1 MVQLNTTYDSKIK
14 EKIFI
19 LKGDEGYA
27 RTTDVIAN
35 LITSFSD
42 YDTKLEHC
50 HVGLEI
56 QVLREFGGD
65 SHIHI
70 YINGEVK
77 SIPWDSEHMDE
88 IIDASWNNQG
98 IYWENGKLIFG
109 KYETT
114 PSLIE
119 KGLYLPYDVEH
130 TIKVRYDGN
139 TYCLGSSAKPLVFT
153 VPTPDKFR
161 SMLTLSG
168 ETRFAPDSSVNISLR
183 FDCEASI
190 QEAKTVLIY
199 DGDDLIA
206 TVDDVEKGV
215 ISTVNLGVLSD
226 GLHNLVAVFEG
237 DDEAMA
243 SKSSIQYISVGY
255 NISQV
260 QYTPALITGTTGTLS
275 CVVTD
280 YFVEPWDDLSVKVSE
295 YNGSTWNDISSSAT
309 TDENGAVSFNTV
321 QYNANPFAVTIG
333 NWHSRTY
340 TTQII
345 YPSDISIQSSRE
357 LLHTQLS
364 DSTFISGYLMNNDE
378 PLVAEGIHLVAKIY
392 DRTGEIPN
400 PIVKHI
406 YTQSNGKYSF
416 EFDGKIL
423 NSRKSGIKRIVVMLY
438 NDQQMMNSIDIP
450 LVEYDWNKG
459 RLSQYGRPNINGAS
473 VSRTNEGFKLSP
485 TSTDTSIVSY
495 MYDPNVSPSKIMEF
509 DYIDGALEKNDRI
522 MGISINGLSS
532 PLIKGSR
539 IKAIQFYDK
548 DNHTYFTKIYQN
560 DTQIAIFTSQTQ
572 LNAFPFEFKNISSY
586 IIIDN
591 IRMYGGAEQ

>member
-27 RTTDVIAN
+27 RTTDVVAN

-42 YDTKLEHC
+42 YDDYLGNC

-56 QVLREFGGD
+56 QVLRELGD
-65 SHIHI
+65 STIDI
-70 YINGEVK
+70 YINDEVK
-77 SIPWDSEHMDE
+77 TIPWSSEHMDE
-88 IIDASWNNQG
+88 IIDADWNEQG
-98 IYWENGKLIFG
+98 IYWEDGKLIVG

-119 KGLYLPYDVEH
+119 TGLYLPYDVEH
-130 TIKVRYDGN
+130 TIKVRYNGN
-139 TYCLGSSAKPLVFT
+139 KYCLGSSAKPLVFT
-153 VPTPDKFR
+153 VPTPDKFK

-168 ETRFAPDSSVNISLR
+168 ETRFAPDTSVNIGLR
-183 FDCEASI
+183 FDCEATI

-215 ISTVNLGVLSD
+215 TSTVNLGVLSD
-226 GLHNLVAVFEG
+226 GLHNLMAVFEG

-260 QYTPALITGTTGTLS
+260 QYTPALITGTTGTFS

-280 YFVEPWDDLSVKVSE
+280 YFVNPWDDLSVKVSD

-357 LLHTQLS
+357 LLHTQMS
-364 DSTFISGYLMNNDE
+364 DSTFISGYLMSGDE
-378 PLVAEGIHLVAKIY
+378 PIVANGIHLRAYIY
-392 DRTGEIPN
+392 DMTGEIPV
-400 PIVKHI
+400 PIDKSI
-406 YTQSNGKYSF
+406 YTQENGRYNF
-416 EFDGKIL
+416 EFNGNIG
-423 NSRKSGIKRIVVMLY
+423 NGRKSGIRRIVVMLY
-438 NDQQMMNSIDIP
+438 DDHQFQNSIDVT
-450 LVEYDWNKG
+450 LVEYDWSSVRSSQKG
-459 RLSQYGRPNINGAS
+459 SATLNGVS
-473 VSRTNEGFKLSP
+473 VSRTNDGFKVLRQSVGV
-485 TSTDTSIVSY
+485 SSILFK
-495 MYDPNVSPSKIMEF
+495 YDSNQSPSKIMEF
-509 DYIDGALEKNDRI
+509 DYVDGSLSNNDKI
-522 MGISINGLSS
+522 MGVSVSALSS
-532 PLIKGSR
+532 PLIKGNR
-539 IKAIQFYDK
+539 ITVKQYYDENLHK
-548 DNHTYFTKIYQN
+548 YVSSIHQN
-560 DTQIAIFTSQTQ
+560 NQNIGV
-572 LNAFPFEFKNISSY
+572 AFFDSSISFSFDLTGSSSSY
-586 IIIDN
+586 IIFDN
-591 IRMYGGAEQ
+591 LIVYGGAEQ